1 MIYVVIREGAG
12 YEFNDED
19 GAATEVL
26 GLVEAPEGFDLKYLV
41 RAFEKEEWKEEQR
54 YYIVRKEEEKREE
67 ERRDALAQDHDRPRC
82 CGDAFS
88 AHSFSFVRSCA
99 CECHSG
105 TCVLDNCLWHSGD
118 FLDPG
123 RIQRQIDARMGP
135 RLNFTSF
142 VIEQGFHP
150 LEFIPVSV

>member
-12 YEFNDED
+12 YEYNDED

-26 GLVEAPEGFDLKYLV
+26 SLVEAPEGFDFQDLI
-41 RAFEKEEWKEEQR
+41 RAFEEAEAAEHGRE
-54 YYIVRKEEEKREE
+54 YIVRKEEEKREE
-67 ERRDALAQDHDRPRC
+67 ERRDALAQDHNRPRC

-88 AHSFSFVRSCA
+88 VISTLLGRCA

-123 RIQRQIDARMGP
+123 RVQRQIDLRMEP
-135 RLNFTSF
+135 RLNFTKF
-142 VIEQGFHP
+142 VIERGFHP
-150 LEFIPVSV
+150 LEFKQVSV